1 MIQKILPRI
10 TTRSILQKGNNSK
23 LMNLA
28 GSSMSGW
35 HGPHFEPT
43 EMIIPGGLNF
53 KEKAYFL
60 LKGKLPKSVYER
72 WFPNDDNYIGNEGD
86 QIVTINKAGNYVGS
100 IVESPHDYTITSNET
115 PDTDISD
122 DIINNITND
131 ISGGEGISDGGEDM
145 SALEIFKHLA
155 GLQ

>member
-10 TTRSILQKGNNSK
+10 TTRSILQKGNNNLK
-23 LMNLA
+23 NLA

-43 EMIIPGGLNF
+43 EMIIPGGLDF

-72 WFPNDDNYIGNEGD
+72 WFPNNDSYVGNEGD
-86 QIVTINKAGNYVGS
+86 QIVTINKAGNYIGS
-100 IVESPHDYTITSNET
+100 IVENPHDYTAPSN
-115 PDTDISD
+115 DSINTDMSD
-122 DIINNITND
+122 DIINNITHDVSGVETISNDGDD
-131 ISGGEGISDGGEDM
+131 ISTF
-145 SALEIFKHLA
+145 EIFKHLS